1 MSATHKTYHVAERRY
16 LTFCNSFS
24 LRPLP
29 TSEAILCYFVACLG
43 QQGLAHT
50 SIRTY
55 LSGIR
60 QLQIA
65 HGFEDPKIDQMPCLR
80 QILKGVKVERGKE
93 GKASRPRLPITPSI
107 LRKLKLIWLNGDT
120 SFNSVMLWAAALV
133 TFFSFCRSGE
143 VTVEDETKYD
153 PNTHLSF
160 ADVVVD
166 NAVLPSVIS
175 LNIKYSKTDQGRV
188 GVRVMLGR
196 TGDDLC
202 PISALLNYLSRRGNN
217 PGALFQWQDG
227 TPLSKTKFVEATRQA
242 LTAAQLP
249 AKDYAG
255 HSFRIG
261 AATTAAMAGLEDSAI
276 QTLGRWKSS
285 SYQLYIRMN
294 PQQLAAMSS
303 SLSKCSI

>member
-1 MSATHKTYHVAERRY
+1 
-16 LTFCNSFS
+16 
-24 LRPLP
+24 
-29 TSEAILCYFVACLG
+29 
-43 QQGLAHT
+43 
-50 SIRTY
+50 
-55 LSGIR
+55 
-60 QLQIA
+60 
-65 HGFEDPKIDQMPCLR
+65 
-80 QILKGVKVERGKE
+80 
-93 GKASRPRLPITPSI
+93 
-107 LRKLKLIWLNGDT
+107 
-120 SFNSVMLWAAALV
+120 MLWAAALV

-143 VTVEDETKYD
+143 VTVEDETKYEA
-153 PNTHLSF
+153 NTHLSF

-166 NAVLPSVIS
+166 NAVFPSVIS

-188 GVRVMLGR
+188 GVRVILGR

-202 PISALLNYLSRRGNN
+202 PVSALLNYLSRRGNN
-217 PGALFQWQDG
+217 PGGLFQWQDG

>member
-1 MSATHKTYHVAERRY
+1 M
-16 LTFCNSFS
+16 
-24 LRPLP
+24 
-29 TSEAILCYFVACLG
+29 
-43 QQGLAHT
+43 
-50 SIRTY
+50 
-55 LSGIR
+55 
-60 QLQIA
+60 
-65 HGFEDPKIDQMPCLR
+65 
-80 QILKGVKVERGKE
+80 
-93 GKASRPRLPITPSI
+93 
-107 LRKLKLIWLNGDT
+107 
-120 SFNSVMLWAAALV
+120 
-133 TFFSFCRSGE
+133 
-143 VTVEDETKYD
+143 TVEDETKYD

-160 ADVVVD
+160 ADVAVD

-202 PISALLNYLSRRGNN
+202 PVSALLNYLSRRGNN

-294 PQQLAAMSS
+294 PQ
-303 SLSKCSI
+303 